1 MASANSPGTAGVSP
15 ATFRQRAS
23 AGRRPAVPGSRQKP
37 TPAELLVLEQ
47 FLPYRLSILSN
58 RVSRAIARRYAKTF
72 ELSIPE
78 WRVIAVLGRR
88 PGLTAKEIAEATEMD
103 KVAVSRAVARL
114 ITAKRVASRAD
125 RADARRQLLSL
136 TREGESVH
144 ARIAPIALASEERLL
159 AALDARERALLD
171 QLLDRLLEAAKVL

>member
-1 MASANSPGTAGVSP
+1 M
-15 ATFRQRAS
+15 
-23 AGRRPAVPGSRQKP
+23 
-37 TPAELLVLEQ
+37 LED

-58 RVSRAIARRYAKTF
+58 RVSRAIAARYAEAFDLT
-72 ELSIPE
+72 IPE

-114 ITAKRVASRAD
+114 VAARRVAGRAD

-136 TREGESVH
+136 TPHGESVH
-144 ARIAPIALASEERLL
+144 ARIAPIALASEQRLL
-159 AALDARERALLD
+159 AALDARERA
-171 QLLDRLLEAAKVL
+171 QLEMLIDRLLSAAKEL

>member
-1 MASANSPGTAGVSP
+1 M
-15 ATFRQRAS
+15 
-23 AGRRPAVPGSRQKP
+23 
-37 TPAELLVLEQ
+37 LEE
-47 FLPYRLSILSN
+47 FLPYRLSVLSN

-72 ELSIPE
+72 DLTIPE

-88 PGLTAKEIAEATEMD
+88 PELTAKEIAEATEMD

-114 ITAKRVASRAD
+114 VAARRVAAKPD
-125 RADARRQLLSL
+125 AEDARRQLLSL

-159 AALDARERALLD
+159 TALDARERA
-171 QLLDRLLEAAKVL
+171 QLEALIDRLLEAAKLL